1 MDYKG
6 KIIEILSGIENQKY
20 LEYIY
25 ILLKSFLES

>member
-6 KIIEILSGIENQKY
+6 KIIEILSRIENQKY

-25 ILLKSFLES
+25 TLLKSFLES

>member
-6 KIIEILSGIENQKY
+6 KIIELLSRIENQKY

>member
-6 KIIEILSGIENQKY
+6 KIIELLSRIENQNY